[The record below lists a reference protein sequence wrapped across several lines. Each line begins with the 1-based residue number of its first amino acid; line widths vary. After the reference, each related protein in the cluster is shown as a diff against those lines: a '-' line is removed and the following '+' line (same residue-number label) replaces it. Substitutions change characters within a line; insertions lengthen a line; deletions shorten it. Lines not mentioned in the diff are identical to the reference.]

1 MMKVIIVTQARV
13 GSTRLP
19 GKVLKEIDGVS
30 ILGIHLRRIKKATCH
45 SLITVATT
53 HEDGVG
59 KIVSVANE
67 ESVQV
72 FQGDVN
78 DVLKRFYESV
88 KEAMP
93 DYIVRVTSDCPL
105 IDASVIDECVNLC
118 ISKQADYICSSE
130 SFPDGLDVEVFP
142 FRLLREANEK
152 AAKNYE
158 REHVTPWI
166 REYAKSQGTYF
177 EHTCNT
183 LYTNVRMT
191 VDEQSDF
198 ESIQQLVK
206 IFGISERWV
215 VYADYILNNPDFFLN
230 QHIKRNE
237 GLLKSSN
244 EENSKIL

>member
-1 MMKVIIVTQARV
+1 MKVIIVTQARI

-19 GKVLKEIDGVS
+19 GKVLKEIDGIS
-30 ILGIHLRRIKKATCH
+30 ILGMHLKRIKKSTCY
-45 SLITVATT
+45 SNIIVATT
-53 HEDGVG
+53 YEDGAE
-59 KIVSVANE
+59 KIISIATNE
-67 ESVQV
+67 IVQV
-72 FQGDVN
+72 FQGDLN

-118 ISKQADYICSSE
+118 ISKQATYICTSE
-130 SFPDGLDVEVFP
+130 TYPDGLDVEVFP
-142 FRLLREANEK
+142 FSLLREANEK

-177 EHTCNT
+177 EHTCNP

-191 VDEQSDF
+191 VDEISDF
-198 ESIQQLVK
+198 EAIQQLVNL
-206 IFGISERWV
+206 FGIHQDWL
-215 VYADYILNNPDFFLN
+215 VYAEYILNNPEFFPN
-230 QHIKRNE
+230 QIIQRNE
-237 GLLKSSN
+237 GFLKTIN
-244 EENSKIL
+244 EENYKIL